1 MSLTEDRL
9 RRIVASIWSTQL
21 GLDLQDCD
29 VQVLEERLAEDSAVC
44 GVNLSGEFNGLL
56 VQRCSTAL
64 SMVAAAAAFA
74 ASGPDLGATD
84 VRDTVSEIAHMT
96 AGNIKSLLPGTAAA
110 SLPQPLDDT
119 ATAGET
125 VAEVGFTLDGEPL
138 IVTVLRTSSG
148 G

>member
-21 GLDLQDCD
+21 GLELRDSD
-29 VQVLEERLAEDSAVC
+29 VEGLEELFGENPAVC
-44 GVNLSGEFNGLL
+44 GVKLSGDFNGVL

-74 ASGPDLGATD
+74 ASGADLGATD

-96 AGNIKSLLPGTAAA
+96 AGNIKALLPGAAA
-110 SLPQPLDDT
+110 ATLPRPLDDL

-125 VAEVGFTLDGEPL
+125 VAEAGFTLDGEPL
-138 IVTVLRTSSG
+138 IVTVIRSES
-148 G
+148 